1 MPYKWWK
8 FIFLLLCKGRQEV
21 LYCKCLFVYL
31 SGGEGG
37 RAAVSS
43 VILAVSPVV
52 DGVAPAIASKRLDT
66 SHKQETVLMFFPQM
80 IISPHMEMEKK
91 SDSES
96 SQKTDFQ

>member
-1 MPYKWWK
+1 MLYKWWK
-8 FIFLLLCKGRQEV
+8 LIFLLLCKGRREV

-52 DGVAPAIASKRLDT
+52 DGVTPAIASKRLDT
-66 SHKQETVLMFFPQM
+66 SRKQETVLMFFPPNDNFP
-80 IISPHMEMEKK
+80 SHGDEKK
-91 SDSES
+91 NDSES

>member
-1 MPYKWWK
+1 M
-8 FIFLLLCKGRQEV
+8 LREGRQEV
-21 LYCKCLFVYL
+21 LHCKCLFVYL
-31 SGGEGG
+31 SGREGG

-52 DGVAPAIASKRLDT
+52 DGVTPAIASKRLDT

-80 IISPHMEMEKK
+80 IIFPSHRDEK
-91 SDSES
+91 SDSDS